1 MPTVCY
7 IQVMTD
13 QNDNL
18 VIEHLRYIR
27 GAVDGMRED
36 MHEVKTRLGLLEE
49 TCASLS
55 RRLDRLDERVDRI
68 ERRLDLVPA
77 PAV

>member
-1 MPTVCY
+1 
-7 IQVMTD
+7 MTE
-13 QNDNL
+13 QTDNL

-27 GAVDGMRED
+27 GAVDGLRED
-36 MHEVKTRLGLLEE
+36 MHEVKTRLGLVEE

-68 ERRLDLVPA
+68 ERRLDLTPA